1 MKAKNITELAA
12 DMLAIVPAGTSSIE
26 VLIACNVMASFII
39 KECCP
44 QECRRD
50 AAEKFVSDF
59 YDLLLTKDD

>member
-1 MKAKNITELAA
+1 
-12 DMLAIVPAGTSSIE
+12 
-26 VLIACNVMASFII
+26 MASFII